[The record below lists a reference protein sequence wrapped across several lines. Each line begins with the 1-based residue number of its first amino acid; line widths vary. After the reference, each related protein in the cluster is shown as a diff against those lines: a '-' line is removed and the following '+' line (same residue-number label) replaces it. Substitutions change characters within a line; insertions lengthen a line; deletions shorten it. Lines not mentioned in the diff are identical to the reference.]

1 MVIVD
6 IDIKPGNHPNSIN
19 LKSKGKVPVAIL
31 TTDVFDAYAVDPV
44 SCVFAGAYPFRWNM
58 EDVEHD
64 GDQDMLFHFM
74 TQELDLDENS
84 TKAFLEG
91 LTYDG
96 LTITDADSINIV
108 PKSKADNIKIK

>member
-1 MVIVD
+1 
-6 IDIKPGNHPNSIN
+6 
-19 LKSKGKVPVAIL
+19 
-31 TTDVFDAYAVDPV
+31 
-44 SCVFAGAYPFRWNM
+44 M

-64 GDQDMLFHFM
+64 GDQDMLFHFL
-74 TQELDLDENS
+74 TQELDLNENS

-96 LTITDADSINIV
+96 LTITGTDSINIV